1 MAEPRD
7 RGHAEHP
14 SAPHEHGHSL
24 YEPGEFLDAPA
35 SETIPEREVS
45 LARRFLNLR
54 TIGSIV
60 FGVAL
65 LVLLFV
71 FVLGVDWGRTWSQ
84 IVHANLGLLLV
95 ALAMYYLTFPLRGF
109 RWAFILRRTG
119 TPIRLVPATE
129 ILFLS
134 WFVNCLVP
142 AKLGDLYRAYLLKG
156 TYGASASRTV
166 GTIFIERIA
175 DIIVIF
181 GLALAAGYWSFRGRQ
196 RPEVDALFIAGF
208 VVAVAL
214 VIFVLALR
222 FAGGHLTR
230 FLPSRLAD
238 LYERFHEGSTGAL
251 TPASVPVIVVVTSA
265 IWLLEGLRLYFV
277 IHALNLP
284 LAHLG
289 ISASVF
295 VALAAAA
302 LALTA
307 GPAAADDFCV
317 GGPGCEF
324 QAIQPALDAAQ
335 ANPGHD
341 RVLIGPGAWAGSTVA
356 TGDVEIRGSGPATT
370 IDGLVLGAGTTL
382 TQDAPAGELTLSRV
396 KQFSIPGWERPVKKK

>member
-1 MAEPRD
+1 VADRRDPALDAEASPPV
-7 RGHAEHP
+7 HHVEHP
-14 SAPHEHGHSL
+14 RAPHEHRHSI

-35 SETIPEREVS
+35 SEPIPEREVS

-60 FGVAL
+60 FGLAL

-84 IVHANLGLLLV
+84 IAHANPLLLLA

-119 TPIRLVPATE
+119 TPIRLAPATE

-156 TYGASASRTV
+156 SYGASASRTV

-181 GLALAAGYWSFRGRQ
+181 ALALAAGYWSFRGRQ

-208 VVAVAL
+208 VVAFAL

-222 FAGGHLTR
+222 FAGGRLTR
-230 FLPSRLAD
+230 YLPSRLAD

-251 TPASVPVIVVVTSA
+251 TARSLPVIVVVTGL
-265 IWLLEGLRLYFV
+265 IWLLEGGRLYFV

-284 LAHLG
+284 DAHLG

-295 VALAAAA
+295 VALAAALLTAIPLTPAGVGFVEAGIVGA
-302 LALTA
+302 LLIYGVPHEAAVAVALTDRA
-307 GPAAADDFCV
+307 ISIMTVIVLGGILYPLSGMVRRAHGARPAAPRRARGRREAV
-317 GGPGCEF
+317 VH
-324 QAIQPALDAAQ
+324 AQ
-335 ANPGHD
+335 SGK
-341 RVLIGPGAWAGSTVA
+341 IGPS
-356 TGDVEIRGSGPATT
+356 
-370 IDGLVLGAGTTL
+370 
-382 TQDAPAGELTLSRV
+382 
-396 KQFSIPGWERPVKKK
+396 

>member
-1 MAEPRD
+1 MHHP
-7 RGHAEHP
+7 EHP
-14 SAPHEHGHSL
+14 TSPHEHGHFL

-35 SETIPEREVS
+35 SEPIPDREVS
-45 LARRFLNLR
+45 LASRFLNIR

-60 FGVAL
+60 FGIAL

-84 IVHANLGLLLV
+84 IAHANLGLLII
-95 ALAMYYLTFPLRGF
+95 ALALYYLTFPLRGF

-119 TPIRLVPATE
+119 TPIRFAPATE

-156 TYGASASRTV
+156 SYGASASRTV

-208 VVAVAL
+208 AVAL
-214 VIFVLALR
+214 ALIVFVLALR

-230 FLPSRLAD
+230 FLPERVAD

-251 TPASVPVIVVVTSA
+251 TASSLPLIVIVTGA
-265 IWLLEGLRLYFV
+265 IWLLEGARVYFV

-284 LAHLG
+284 DAHLG

-295 VALAAAA
+295 VALAAALLTAIPLTPAGVGFVEAGIVGA
-302 LALTA
+302 LLIYGVPHDPAVAVALTDRTISIMSVIVLGGILYAFSGMVRRAHGA
-307 GPAAADDFCV
+307 GP
-317 GGPGCEF
+317 
-324 QAIQPALDAAQ
+324 I
-335 ANPGHD
+335 
-341 RVLIGPGAWAGSTVA
+341 S
-356 TGDVEIRGSGPATT
+356 RGSASRPKA
-370 IDGLVLGAGTTL
+370 VAS
-382 TQDAPAGELTLSRV
+382 APSG
-396 KQFSIPGWERPVKKK
+396 KIGQP